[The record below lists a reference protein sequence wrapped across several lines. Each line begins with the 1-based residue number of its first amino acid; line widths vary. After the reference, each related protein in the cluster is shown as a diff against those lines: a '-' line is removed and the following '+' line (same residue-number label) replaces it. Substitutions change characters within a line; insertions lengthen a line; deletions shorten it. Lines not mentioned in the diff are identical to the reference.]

1 MHVTLW
7 RHGEAGAASRDADRA
22 LTERGRDALVAAL
35 PRFKSELS
43 RLGVEPPNA
52 CLHSPL
58 VRTTQTA
65 ELLATD
71 LAIPAKA
78 LTALAPGARVAESEV
93 LVEGHEAHVILVT
106 HQPFVSDLLGYWL
119 DNDGLDFLGPG
130 GWATIDLL
138 VPSRGGASLKYM
150 EARII

>member
-1 MHVTLW
+1 MYVTLW

-22 LTERGRDALVAAL
+22 LTERGRAALVAAL
-35 PRFKSELS
+35 PRYKRELS
-43 RLGVEPPNA
+43 RLGVEPPNV

-71 LAIPAKA
+71 LAIPAQV
-78 LTALAPGARVAESEV
+78 LSALAPGAQVAESQA
-93 LVEGHEAHVILVT
+93 LIEGYEAHVILVT

-119 DNDGLDFLGPG
+119 DSDSLDFLEPG
-130 GWATIDLL
+130 GWATLELL
-138 VPSRGGASLKYM
+138 VPSRGGAKLESM
-150 EARII
+150 EARIR